1 MKKLTL
7 IYIAL
12 LFLLAGCTLQQTQ
25 QPQQE
30 QLQTTQSE
38 QSEQTQQSEQS
49 EQTQQSEQSE
59 QAQQSQQSAQAQ
71 LSQKQLPLQE
81 GGTLHLSM
89 RNTTTLNPL
98 LNQDASVD
106 TILKLIYMPLI
117 KLDKNYK
124 PSASIAQ
131 SWSFDEGGTVLSLN
145 LRNDIYWQNGTNLT
159 ADDVIYSLDTLF
171 RVADSNA
178 VYKNCTNYIRSYR
191 KISNYDIEI
200 TFHQNFSG
208 NLYALLFP
216 IISSQYYGSNIANS
230 DKNMLPMGNGYFE
243 FVHYTPAKEMR
254 LKKCISSFGT
264 TAHIDE
270 ISVNISTDK
279 DTDLYSFEQ
288 GLTDILVMGSSDIG
302 KSDNDNEMKYYQYT
316 TNYYDFIG
324 FNFSKSLFQDS
335 NVRKAIA
342 SITPKQ
348 AMLESIY
355 LGHGITAQTPI
366 NTNYWFYEPDTVT
379 YDFDIGQA
387 RDYLEASNWKDTNDD
402 GILDR
407 TTNELSETF
416 RISILY
422 NTENEIRKQVAIRI
436 ADELRGIG
444 AEVSLDGQS
453 YDNYIQ
459 KLQSGDFDL
468 FVGGWQFSVVPNYSF
483 LLHSAQASLTNYPR
497 YQNGDMDAL
506 LASAYSSVK
515 DEDIKMAYSNLQKKI
530 AEELPYISIV
540 FRDFV
545 MLSSDRVQGQVKP
558 LENNIFD
565 NINEWYL
572 YEQ

>member
-12 LFLLAGCTLQQTQ
+12 LFLLAGCTSQQS
-25 QPQQE
+25 QQE
-30 QLQTTQSE
+30 QA
-38 QSEQTQQSEQS
+38 
-49 EQTQQSEQSE
+49 
-59 QAQQSQQSAQAQ
+59 QAQQSQQTEQTKTTEQ
-71 LSQKQLPLQE
+71 LEQTKTTEQTEPSQSKQQPQQSQKQVPLQE
-81 GGTLHLSM
+81 GGTLYLSM
-89 RNTTTLNPL
+89 RNATTLNPL

-117 KLDKNYK
+117 KLDQNYK
-124 PSASIAQ
+124 PSPSIAQ

-159 ADDVIYSLDTLF
+159 ADDVIYSLNTLF
-171 RVADSNA
+171 RTADSNA

-191 KISNYDIEI
+191 KTSAYSVEI
-200 TFHQNFSG
+200 IFHQNFSG

-216 IISSQYYGSNIANS
+216 IISGQYYGTRVANS

-243 FVHYTPAKEMR
+243 FVSYTPAKEMR

-270 ISVNISTDK
+270 IAVNISTDK

-288 GLTDILVMGSSDIG
+288 GLTDILVVGSSDIG
-302 KSDNDNEMKYYQYT
+302 KSDNDDEIKYYQYT

-342 SITPKQ
+342 SIIPKQ
-348 AMLESIY
+348 AILEGIY

-387 RDYLEASNWKDTNDD
+387 KDYLEASNWKDTNDD

-453 YDNYIQ
+453 YDNYVQ

-483 LLHSAQASLTNYPR
+483 LLHSAQTSLTNYAR

-506 LASAYSSVK
+506 LAAAYNSVK
-515 DEDIKMAYSNLQKKI
+515 EEDIKMAYSNLQKKI
-530 AEELPYISIV
+530 AEELPYVSIA

-545 MLSSDRVQGQVKP
+545 MLSSDRIQGQVKP

>member
-12 LFLLAGCTLQQTQ
+12 LFLLAGCTSQQS
-25 QPQQE
+25 QQE
-30 QLQTTQSE
+30 QA
-38 QSEQTQQSEQS
+38 
-49 EQTQQSEQSE
+49 
-59 QAQQSQQSAQAQ
+59 QAQQSQQTEQTKTTEQ
-71 LSQKQLPLQE
+71 LEQTKTTEQTEPSQSKQQPQQSQKQVPLQE
-81 GGTLHLSM
+81 GGTLYLSM
-89 RNTTTLNPL
+89 RNATTLNPL

-117 KLDKNYK
+117 KLDQNYK
-124 PSASIAQ
+124 PSPSIAQ

-159 ADDVIYSLDTLF
+159 ADDVIYSLNTLF
-171 RVADSNA
+171 RTADSNA
-178 VYKNCTNYIRSYR
+178 VYKSCTNYIRSYR
-191 KISNYDIEI
+191 KTSAYSVEI
-200 TFHQNFSG
+200 IFHQNFSG

-216 IISSQYYGSNIANS
+216 IISGQYYGTRVANS

-243 FVHYTPAKEMR
+243 FVSYTPAKEMR

-270 ISVNISTDK
+270 IAVNISTDK

-288 GLTDILVMGSSDIG
+288 GLTDILVVGSSDIG
-302 KSDNDNEMKYYQYT
+302 KSDNDDEIKYYQYT

-342 SITPKQ
+342 SIIPKQ
-348 AMLESIY
+348 AILEGIY

-387 RDYLEASNWKDTNDD
+387 KDYLEASNWKDTNDD

-453 YDNYIQ
+453 YDNYVQ

-483 LLHSAQASLTNYPR
+483 LLHSAQTSLTNYAR

-506 LASAYSSVK
+506 LAAAYNSVK
-515 DEDIKMAYSNLQKKI
+515 EEDIKMAYSNLQKKI
-530 AEELPYISIV
+530 AEELPYVSIA

-545 MLSSDRVQGQVKP
+545 MLSSDRIQGQVKP

>member
-1 MKKLTL
+1 
-7 IYIAL
+7 
-12 LFLLAGCTLQQTQ
+12 
-25 QPQQE
+25 
-30 QLQTTQSE
+30 
-38 QSEQTQQSEQS
+38 
-49 EQTQQSEQSE
+49 
-59 QAQQSQQSAQAQ
+59 
-71 LSQKQLPLQE
+71 
-81 GGTLHLSM
+81 M

-117 KLDKNYK
+117 KLDQNYK
-124 PSASIAQ
+124 PSPSVAQ

-159 ADDVIYSLDTLF
+159 ADDVIYSLDTIF
-171 RVADSNA
+171 RTADSNA
-178 VYKNCTNYIRSYR
+178 VYKNCMNYIRSYR
-191 KISNYDIEI
+191 KTSAYSIEI

-216 IISSQYYGSNIANS
+216 IISSQYYGSRVANS

-243 FVHYTPAKEMR
+243 FVSYTPAKEMR

-270 ISVNISTDK
+270 IVVNISTDK
-279 DTDLYSFEQ
+279 VTDLYSFEQ

-302 KSDNDNEMKYYQYT
+302 KSDNDNEIKYYQYT

-324 FNFSKSLFQDS
+324 FNFSKNLFQDS

-348 AMLESIY
+348 AILESIY
-355 LGHGITAQTPI
+355 LGHGIVAQTPI
-366 NTNYWFYEPDTVT
+366 NTNYWFYEPETT
-379 YDFDIGQA
+379 SYDFNISQA
-387 RDYLEASNWKDTNDD
+387 REYLEASNWKDTNDD

-422 NTENEIRKQVAIRI
+422 NTENEIRKQIAIRI

-453 YDNYIQ
+453 YENYVQ

-483 LLHSAQASLTNYPR
+483 LLHSAQSSLTNYAR

-506 LASAYSSVK
+506 LAAAYNSVK
-515 DEDIKMAYSNLQKKI
+515 EEDIKMAYSNLQKKI
-530 AEELPYISIV
+530 AEELPYVSIA
-540 FRDFV
+540 FRNFV
-545 MLSSDRVQGQVKP
+545 MLSSDRIQGQVKP

>member
-1 MKKLTL
+1 MALWYTIDFKSKEDMMKKLTF

-12 LFLLAGCTLQQTQ
+12 LFLLAGCNNSL
-25 QPQQE
+25 
-30 QLQTTQSE
+30 
-38 QSEQTQQSEQS
+38 
-49 EQTQQSEQSE
+49 
-59 QAQQSQQSAQAQ
+59 QQSQQLEQSQQQQ
-71 LSQKQLPLQE
+71 LQQQQTAEQQTTPQPIQTQKQSQQLPLQE
-81 GGTLHLSM
+81 GGTLYLSM
-89 RNTTTLNPL
+89 RNATTLNPL

-124 PSASIAQ
+124 PSPSVAQ

-159 ADDVIYSLDTLF
+159 ADDVIYSLDTLSKT
-171 RVADSNA
+171 ADSNA
-178 VYKNCTNYIRSYR
+178 VYKNCMNYIRSYR
-191 KISNYDIEI
+191 KTSAYSVEI
-200 TFHQNFSG
+200 IFHQNFSG
-208 NLYALLFP
+208 NLYTLLFP
-216 IISSQYYGSNIANS
+216 IISSQYYGNRVATS

-243 FVHYTPAKEMR
+243 FVSYSPAKEMR

-270 ISVNISTDK
+270 IVVNISTDK

-288 GLTDILVMGSSDIG
+288 GLTDILIVGSSDIG
-302 KSDNDNEMKYYQYT
+302 KSDNDNEVKYYQYT

-324 FNFSKSLFQDS
+324 FNFSKSLFQDN

-348 AMLESIY
+348 AILESIY
-355 LGHGITAQTPI
+355 LGHGIVAQTPI
-366 NTNYWFYEPDTVT
+366 NPNYWFYEPEITV
-379 YDFDIGQA
+379 YDFDISQA
-387 RDYLEASNWKDTNDD
+387 KEYLEASNWKDTNDD

-444 AEVSLDGQS
+444 AEVSLDGQ
-453 YDNYIQ
+453 NYENYVQ
-459 KLQSGDFDL
+459 KLQAGDFDL

-506 LASAYSSVK
+506 LASAYNSVK
-515 DEDIKMAYSNLQKKI
+515 DEDIKMSYSNLQKKI
-530 AEELPYISIV
+530 AEELPYISIA

-545 MLSSDRVQGQVKP
+545 MLSSDRIQGQVNP

-572 YEQ
+572 YQQ